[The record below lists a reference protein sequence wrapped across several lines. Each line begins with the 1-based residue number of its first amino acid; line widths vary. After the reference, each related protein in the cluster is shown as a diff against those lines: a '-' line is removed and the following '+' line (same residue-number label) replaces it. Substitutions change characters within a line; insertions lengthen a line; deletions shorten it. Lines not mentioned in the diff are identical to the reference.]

1 VAVGK
6 DGLCRVVVTYTIL
19 LLTWQSTLI
28 SHSKAIL
35 KRFNAYLV
43 YWYRLTELNLLQGF
57 KLRLSGADIIIN
69 RLVFINQA
77 TK

>member
-35 KRFNAYLV
+35 KRFNTYMV
-43 YWYRLTELNLLQGF
+43 YWYRLTGLDSLQGF
-57 KLRLSGADIIIN
+57 KLRLSGVVNDIN
-69 RLVFINQA
+69 RLVLINRA
-77 TK
+77 IK